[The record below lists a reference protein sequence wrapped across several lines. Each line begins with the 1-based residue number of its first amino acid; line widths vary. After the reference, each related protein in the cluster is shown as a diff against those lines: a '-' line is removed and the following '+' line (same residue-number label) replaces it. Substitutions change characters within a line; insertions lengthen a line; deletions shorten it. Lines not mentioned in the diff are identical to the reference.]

1 MAALLGGKG
10 EGVVIG
16 GVEGGKKGG
25 VDGVEKRCVGG
36 GNGVNGNSSS
46 LTVSL

>member
-10 EGVVIG
+10 WGVVIG

-25 VDGVEKRCVGG
+25 VDGVEKKIYSKVIMNKC
-36 GNGVNGNSSS
+36 
-46 LTVSL
+46 